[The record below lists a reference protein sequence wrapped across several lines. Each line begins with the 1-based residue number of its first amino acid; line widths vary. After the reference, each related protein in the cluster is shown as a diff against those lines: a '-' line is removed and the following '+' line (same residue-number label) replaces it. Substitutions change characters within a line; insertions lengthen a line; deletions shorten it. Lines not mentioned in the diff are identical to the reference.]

1 MEYYRSTRTGR
12 IISESRILVL
22 NDIYGHD
29 KLDSLIRARFLKPFK
44 PTIIDLLEQDQKI
57 EAVRLYKDIHNCALR
72 EALDMVNLIIDD
84 INRFRRKK

>member
-22 NDIYGHD
+22 NDIYGYD
-29 KLDSLIRARFLKPFK
+29 KLDSLIRARLLKPFK
-44 PTIIDLLEQDQKI
+44 PTVIDLLKQDQKI
-57 EAVRLYKDIHNCALR
+57 EAVRLYKDIHNCTVR

>member
-1 MEYYRSTRTGR
+1 MNYYRSNRTGR

-22 NDIYGHD
+22 NDIYGCD
-29 KLDSLIRARFLKPFK
+29 ILDSLISARLLKPFK

-57 EAVRLYKDIHNCALR
+57 EAVRLYKDIHNCTLR

-84 INRFRRKK
+84 MNRFRRKK

>member
-22 NDIYGHD
+22 NDIYGYD
-29 KLDSLIRARFLKPFK
+29 KLYSLIRARLLKPFK
-44 PTIIDLLEQDQKI
+44 PTIIDLIEQNQKM
-57 EAVRLYKDIHNCALR
+57 EAVKLYKDIHNCTVR

-84 INRFRRKK
+84 MNRFRRKK

>member
-22 NDIYGHD
+22 NDIYGYD
-29 KLDSLIRARFLKPFK
+29 KLDSLIRARLLKPFK
-44 PTIIDLLEQDQKI
+44 PTIIDLLEQNQKM
-57 EAVRLYKDIHNCALR
+57 EAAKLYKDIHNCTVR

-84 INRFRRKK
+84 MNRFRRKK

>member
-22 NDIYGHD
+22 NDIYGYD
-29 KLDSLIRARFLKPFK
+29 KLYSLIKARLLKPFK
-44 PTIIDLLEQDQKI
+44 PTIIDLIEQNQKM
-57 EAVRLYKDIHNCALR
+57 EAVKLYKDIHNCTVR

-84 INRFRRKK
+84 MNRFRRKK

>member
-1 MEYYRSTRTGR
+1 MEYYRSTRIGR

-22 NDIYGHD
+22 IDIYGCD
-29 KLDSLIRARFLKPFK
+29 KLDSLIRARTVKPFK
-44 PTIIDLLEQDQKI
+44 PTVIDLLEQNQKI
-57 EAVRLYKDIHNCALR
+57 EAVRLYKDIHNCTLR

>member
-22 NDIYGHD
+22 IDIYGCD
-29 KLDSLIRARFLKPFK
+29 KLDSLIKARILKPFK
-44 PTIIDLLEQDQKI
+44 PTVIDFLEQNQKI
-57 EAVRLYKDIHNCALR
+57 EAVRLYKDIHNCTLR

>member
-22 NDIYGHD
+22 NVIYGYD
-29 KLDSLIRARFLKPFK
+29 KLYSLIRARLLKPFK
-44 PTIIDLLEQDQKI
+44 PTIIDLIEQNQKM
-57 EAVRLYKDIHNCALR
+57 EAVKLYKDIHNCTVR

-84 INRFRRKK
+84 MNRFRRKK

>member
-1 MEYYRSTRTGR
+1 MNYYRSSRTGR

-22 NDIYGHD
+22 NDIYGCD
-29 KLDSLIRARFLKPFK
+29 ILDSLIGARLLKTFK

-57 EAVRLYKDIHNCALR
+57 EAVRLYKDIHNCTLR
-72 EALDMVNLIIDD
+72 EALDMVNLIIND